1 MILTI
6 GVTLLVGLMVIL
18 VIASL
23 ISRSRNRP
31 GSDYH
36 YYHGDVIHHG
46 TYSSGGESRDQ
57 ESGSW
62 GGRDMSHDHHD
73 FGDSGDSGGGDA
85 GGGDG
90 GGGGGE

>member
-1 MILTI
+1 MSIITI
-6 GVTLLVGLMVIL
+6 GALVAAGVILLLV
-18 VIASL
+18 
-23 ISRSRNRP
+23 ISSWRTRSRDRD
-31 GSDYH
+31 GFYH
-36 YYHGDVIHHG
+36 TLGGGYIDSSSHHHATRHEG
-46 TYSSGGESRDQ
+46 
-57 ESGSW
+57 GSW